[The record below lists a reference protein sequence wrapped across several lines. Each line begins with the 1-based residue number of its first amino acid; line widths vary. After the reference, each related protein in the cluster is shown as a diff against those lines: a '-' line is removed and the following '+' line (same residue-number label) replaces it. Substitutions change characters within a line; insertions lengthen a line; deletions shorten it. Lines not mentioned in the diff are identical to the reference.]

1 MPEQYWGDE
10 AFDDGSPVYGSSP
23 QLYIPIEPW
32 STSPETTTGR
42 SLRVADGTL
51 FDGIQQLAN
60 RTDGLA
66 TSVRNSGT
74 AGDAV
79 WVVERQNVVSDSDV
93 LMSPSLVPLAGTPDN
108 DTFKHFGVCSH
119 VSGGTLTSAG
129 EDEYY
134 TGVTGYFLI
143 EEKQSAASHR
153 VLLLELSSGS
163 ITVLGNQQVQE
174 VDAQHAS
181 GNAFDFFPPRELRLT
196 VEDAGGGQQR
206 VRAYRKVFGAR
217 EVQLFDGSAFL
228 RTALADG
235 RCGFGIQ
242 SRRTS
247 SGGCDS
253 TGACNS
259 FTIRDYAKTGVVFS
273 DSFARTQRIAA
284 RGLTDGTTEGRSLAQ
299 AWAGDLQTQSGLGT
313 GRWFAGQLLRDTG
326 TAGRAVTGNDVG
338 SPQLTEWPGYMI
350 RQDSSRERAQRLQVT
365 AVRLNQDTNTRT
377 ETGVL
382 MRFNVLRTSGGLGMV
397 ELRGRNPSTT
407 KRFGYYRTG
416 YAIYIVHDT
425 SATPAWQLEIRH
437 HNGSTSISYEGD
449 VIATADLTSLGLSIG
464 VSFVFD
470 IEIRNFDGTAIGQG
484 GFVSILTKVNATTI
498 TPTPAAEYSG
508 VAVVDSYLVD
518 TRSEATTE
526 AGGWGL
532 YHCPDAIG
540 AGDLVGFLDF
550 ASLTLTDPPTISPE
564 EQASVT
570 INAETYGA
578 TGTLTLT
585 PEATIRESIV
595 TAPTVHR
602 MESGKTQVIA
612 RQPRGRRR
620 WECSAVMER
629 ADWEALDTLWGSNG
643 AHTPFNW
650 THPYT
655 GASYVVL
662 FGDDSLTFDEQFV
675 AGGAAVYS
683 VSFTLDEVF
692 AQSTY
697 NPEL

>member
-1 MPEQYWGDE
+1 VPEQYWGDE

-23 QLYIPIEPW
+23 QLYISIEPW

-66 TSVRNSGT
+66 ASVRNSGT

-93 LMSPSLVPLAGTPDN
+93 LMSPSLVPLSGTPDN

-119 VSGGTLTSAG
+119 VSGGTLINAG
-129 EDEYY
+129 TGGDDEYY

-143 EEKQSAASHR
+143 EEKQAAANHR

-163 ITVLGNQQVQE
+163 ITVLGNQQVRE
-174 VDAQHAS
+174 FDPEHAS
-181 GNAFDFFPPRELRLT
+181 GNAFDYFPPRDLRLS

-217 EVQLFDGSAFL
+217 EVQLFDGSTFL
-228 RTALADG
+228 RTSLADG

-247 SGGCDS
+247 SGGCES
-253 TGACNS
+253 TGTCNL
-259 FTIRDYAKTGVVFS
+259 FTIRDYAKTAVAFS
-273 DSFARTQRIAA
+273 DSFARTERSAA
-284 RGLTDGTTEGRSLAQ
+284 RPLDDGTTFGRTLAQ
-299 AWAGDLQTQSGLGT
+299 AWVGDLQSVEVF
-313 GRWFAGQLLRDTG
+313 RPFAGQLLRDTG
-326 TAGRAVTGNDVG
+326 TAGRAVTGNNVATQSG
-338 SPQLTEWPGYMI
+338 EWPGYMI
-350 RQDSSRERAQRLQVT
+350 RQDSSRERGQRLQVT

-382 MRFNVLRTSGGLGMV
+382 MRFNLQRFSNEQVDA
-397 ELRGRNPSTT
+397 RGRNPASGL
-407 KRFGYYRTG
+407 RYGYYKTG

-425 SATPAWQLEIRH
+425 SATPTWQLEIRH
-437 HNGSTSISYEGD
+437 HNGNTTLAYEGD
-449 VIATADLTSLGLSIG
+449 VIATADLTALALSIG

-484 GFVSILTKVNATTI
+484 GFVSILTKINAVTI
-498 TPTPAAEYSG
+498 TPTPTAGYDG
-508 VAVVDSYLVD
+508 VAVVDNFLVD

-540 AGDLVGFLDF
+540 TGDLVGFLDF
-550 ASLTLTDPPTISPE
+550 APLTLTDPPIISPE

-595 TAPTVHR
+595 TTPTVHR

-620 WECSAVMER
+620 WECSAIMER
-629 ADWEALDTLWGSNG
+629 ADWEALDTLWESNG

-675 AGGAAVYS
+675 AAGAAIYS